1 MKKPKVFN
9 DTGFVDFPASPGF
22 TTINVDENGNKA
34 GCLNAF
40 GCLFWFAFFPFVI
53 FALVVPLMLL
63 FMVLQQLPIIGPI
76 LGVPQ

>member
-9 DTGFVDFPASPGF
+9 DTGFEPLPVNPGF
-22 TTINVDENGNKA
+22 YSISVDEHGKRA

-40 GCLFWFAFFPFVI
+40 GCLFWIGCLPLTI